1 MPSEV
6 HLKLYARVRSSLG
19 GNTWM
24 DKDPEHDM
32 TLTKI
37 LEVLDGTGTN
47 QVDQIYARR
56 RSLASGATELLDLNG
71 AALKDVF
78 GNNLNFAKLCMVYI
92 LNEDSPNDDGS
103 LPAANTT
110 NLTVGG
116 GTNQI
121 ANILGSAGATKI
133 LRPGDIFLT
142 ANFGASGIATVT
154 PGTGDE
160 LQIVNGAGATCNYQI
175 ILAGRSV

>member
-1 MPSEV
+1 MASEI
-6 HLKLYARVRSSLG
+6 HMNLRLRARSYLT
-19 GNTWM
+19 GNTWP

-32 TLTKI
+32 TLTKALDI
-37 LEVLDGTGTN
+37 LNGTGTD

-78 GNNLNFAKLCMVYI
+78 GNNLNFAKLCLVYI
-92 LNEDSPNDDGS
+92 INEDSPNDDGT
-103 LPAANTT
+103 PAAVNTT
-110 NLTVGG
+110 NLTVGA

-133 LRPGDIFLT
+133 LRPGDVFLT
-142 ANFGASGIATVT
+142 ANFGPNGIATVT
-154 PGTGDE
+154 AGTGDE
-160 LQIVNGAGATCNYQI
+160 LQIVNSAGATCNYQI
-175 ILAGRSV
+175 VLAGRSV